1 MARKK
6 LFVDGEVF
14 GQYAQQLYK
23 LSSMEFLKETTEK
36 ALMESKAYVTEK
48 LHQDM
53 KKHHRTGRTE
63 ASIDDDSGVEWKG
76 TLASIK
82 VGFKISEGGLPSIF
96 LMYGTPRI
104 EPPDK
109 KLYNDVYGA
118 ATSRKIQEI
127 QREVFDNALRQVM
140 EEK

>member
-6 LFVDGEVF
+6 LYMDGEVF

-76 TLASIK
+76 TLASVK

-96 LMYGTPRI
+96 LMYGTPRMQ
-104 EPPDK
+104 PDR

-118 ATSRKIQEI
+118 ATRRKIQEI

>member
-6 LFVDGEVF
+6 LYMDGEVF

-53 KKHHRTGRTE
+53 KKHHRTGRAE

-76 TLASIK
+76 TLASVK
-82 VGFKISEGGLPSIF
+82 VGFKISEGGLASIF
-96 LMYGTPRI
+96 LMYGTPRMQ
-104 EPPDK
+104 PDR

-118 ATSRKIQEI
+118 ATRRKIQEI
-127 QREVFDNALRQVM
+127 QREVFDKALRQVM

>member
-6 LFVDGEVF
+6 LYMDGEVF

-63 ASIDDDSGVEWKG
+63 TSIDDDSGVEWKG
-76 TLASIK
+76 TLASLK
-82 VGFKISEGGLPSIF
+82 VGFKISEGGLASIF
-96 LMYGTPRI
+96 LMYGTPRMQ
-104 EPPDK
+104 PDR

-118 ATSRKIQEI
+118 ATRRKIQEI

-140 EEK
+140 EGK

>member
-6 LFVDGEVF
+6 LYMDGEVF

-63 ASIDDDSGVEWKG
+63 TSIDDDSGVEWKG
-76 TLASIK
+76 TLASLK
-82 VGFKISEGGLPSIF
+82 VGFKISEGGLASIF
-96 LMYGTPRI
+96 LMYGTPRMQ
-104 EPPDK
+104 PDR

-118 ATSRKIQEI
+118 ATRRKIQEI

>member
-6 LFVDGEVF
+6 LYMDGEVF

-76 TLASIK
+76 TLASLK
-82 VGFKISEGGLPSIF
+82 VGFKISEGGLASIF
-96 LMYGTPRI
+96 LMYGTPRMQ
-104 EPPDK
+104 PDR

-118 ATSRKIQEI
+118 ATRRKIQEI

>member
-6 LFVDGEVF
+6 LYMDGEVF

-76 TLASIK
+76 TLASVK
-82 VGFKISEGGLPSIF
+82 VGFKISEGGLASIF
-96 LMYGTPRI
+96 LMYGTPRMQ
-104 EPPDK
+104 PDR

-118 ATSRKIQEI
+118 ATRRKIQEI